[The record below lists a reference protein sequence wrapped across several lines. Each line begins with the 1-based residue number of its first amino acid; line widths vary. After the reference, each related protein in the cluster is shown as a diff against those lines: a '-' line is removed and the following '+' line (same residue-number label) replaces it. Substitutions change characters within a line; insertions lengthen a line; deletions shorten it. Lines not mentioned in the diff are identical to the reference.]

1 MQTAPRCGCEC
12 LSGSWTVR
20 NIPNLGYMMVLGSE
34 QGHQPVSL
42 LDASLRLWPVLNT
55 AGRDV
60 AIEGVCSK
68 GQVFR
73 ISLSHHR
80 VNVCSYPNVPIM
92 ICMI

>member
-12 LSGSWTVR
+12 LSGSWKVR
-20 NIPNLGYMMVLGSE
+20 PIPNLGCMMMLGST
-34 QGHQPVSL
+34 QCHQPVGL
-42 LDASLRLWPVLNT
+42 LDASLRLRPVLNA

-60 AIEGVCSK
+60 AVEGVGSK

-80 VNVCSYPNVPIM
+80 VKVCSRLNVLIM
-92 ICMI
+92 L